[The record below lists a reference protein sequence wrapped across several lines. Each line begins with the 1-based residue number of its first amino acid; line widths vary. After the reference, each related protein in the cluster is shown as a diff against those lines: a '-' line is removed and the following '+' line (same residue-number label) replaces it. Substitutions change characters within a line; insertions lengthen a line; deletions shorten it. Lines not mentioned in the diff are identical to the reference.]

1 MIDDLVIK
9 NFDRLTDTDRHIW
22 KVIKA
27 RKNSVSILNLDELA
41 QRCNVSPSAIV
52 RFQKEYLYKDSHE
65 LKYLI
70 KQENIPHK
78 VNQDIFQQYKN
89 QLNEFV
95 TILLGETLLIFVRTS
110 LIVRRYLFME
120 QVLYK
125 GI

>member
-9 NFDRLTDTDRHIW
+9 NFDQLTDTDRHIW

-52 RFQKEYLYKDSHE
+52 RFSKRISLQGFSE

-89 QLNEFV
+89 QLNEFIDNIIRRDFTDICKDIV
-95 TILLGETLLIFVRTS
+95 NSKKIFV
-110 LIVRRYLFME
+110 Y
-120 QVLYK
+120 
-125 GI
+125 